1 MPKFIRE
8 TLPDN
13 RRLLSAIAFLIVVTV
28 STVSVAVGHAFA
40 LGVIPMLLIGVPV
53 TVAFRRGE
61 IDRVGRLYFVH
72 LAAMVMF
79 VVLRDAADETGQRI
93 FIQYPQDI
101 DRWLGLGELPT
112 VRLQSAWYAREQ
124 PAWHDYLMLVAYA
137 GHFVSIWVV
146 AFYLWL
152 FRVATFA
159 TYMLASAI
167 SYLIAL
173 PIHFALPTA
182 PPWLASPHGSSRPIA
197 RVLFEV
203 GRGIAPESYDA
214 GMQLSG
220 NDVAAV
226 PSLHMAMAWMILL
239 SLWRH
244 GRLSRAVSVVY
255 ATTMLWSIIY
265 GGEHYLIDA
274 VAGML
279 LAQLAWLLASRVA
292 WRTWMPTARR
302 AHASSSQSR
311 NSP

>member
-1 MPKFIRE
+1 MLQSIRVP
-8 TLPDN
+8 LLAN
-13 RRLLSAIAFLIVVTV
+13 RRWLPALVCLLVLFV
-28 STVSVAVGHAFA
+28 STASVAIGHPFA

-53 TVAFRRGE
+53 GVAFRRGD

-72 LAAMVMF
+72 LAALLVF
-79 VVLRDAADETGQRI
+79 VVLRDAADETGQRV
-93 FIQYPQDI
+93 FIHYPQI
-101 DRWLGLGELPT
+101 VDRWLGLGELPT
-112 VRLQSAWYAREQ
+112 VRLQTAWYAREQ
-124 PAWHDYLMLVAYA
+124 PAWHDYLMLIAYA
-137 GHFVSIWVV
+137 GHFLSIWIV

-159 TYMLASAI
+159 TYMVASAI

-182 PPWLASPHGSSRPIA
+182 PPWFASHQGAGKPVA

-203 GRGIAPESYDA
+203 GRGISPVAYDT

-226 PSLHMAMAWMILL
+226 PSLHMAVAWMIVL

-244 GRLSRAVSVVY
+244 GLLSRAVAVLY
-255 ATTMLWSIIY
+255 AATMLWSIIY
-265 GGEHYLIDA
+265 GGEHYLVDA

-279 LAQLAWLLASRVA
+279 LAQLAWMLAPIVA
-292 WRTWMPTARR
+292 WRTRMPTV
-302 AHASSSQSR
+302 
-311 NSP
+311 